1 MLCII
6 LMLVLIGTWLSR
18 RGITP
23 DCIVGTADS
32 PQRIHA
38 IKVVAQPWLGQ
49 HHVFGIFMV
58 PSPYLSSR
66 SYSAT
71 ISVLSF
77 SGPFSLDQRPE
88 TQWAGEVVMKP
99 GSYLV
104 RGYVPTRMAVWFL
117 ITGQFGELRSP
128 CHWTLEFKERSK

>member
-1 MLCII
+1 MPCII
-6 LMLVLIGTWLSR
+6 LMLVLIGAWFSR
-18 RGITP
+18 RGIIP

-77 SGPFSLDQRPE
+77 SGPFRLNQPPE
-88 TQWAGEVVMKP
+88 TQWAEGVVVRP
-99 GSYLV
+99 GYYLV
-104 RGYVPTRMAVWFL
+104 RGYIPTRIAVWFL
-117 ITGQFGELRSP
+117 ITGQFGGLRSP
-128 CHWTLEFKERSK
+128 CHWTLELNERSK